1 MKKLPIGIQTF
12 RVMREADY
20 CYVDKTPFI
29 VRLVNEGRYYFMA
42 RPRRFG
48 KSLFIDTMAE
58 AFAGTRELFTGL
70 YLERHWDWETRS
82 PVLRL
87 DFSGGVLRRQEE
99 LDEAVLSRFSETA
112 EQYGIELN
120 LEKSLHLVFS
130 DLVKAIYESTGRR
143 VVILVDEYDKP
154 ILDNLTDSDRARELR
169 DGLRNIYSVIKAQDA
184 CIHFVFLT
192 GVSKLSKVSIFSG
205 LNNLKDITLDR
216 RYGSFCGYPET
227 DLDEAFGEHLAG
239 VDRDRLRHW
248 YNGYNFLG
256 ESVYNPFDILL
267 FLDNREYGNYW
278 FETGSPT
285 FLIDLLAKRR
295 VNLAELEHLTAG
307 DTLLGS
313 FDVGLMEPETILFQ
327 TGYLTIQSVER
338 LMDQDM
344 LYHLGFPNHEVRKSL
359 ADSMLGFCTRG
370 AGAGTSSQNRLIL
383 LRILEKNDLDGL
395 RDLFHAFFASIPHDW
410 YRKNEITAY
419 EGFYASVVYCYFA
432 ALGLDVT
439 PEDTTNKGRID
450 MTVHFA
456 GRVYICEFKVNETGG
471 PGTAIAQLKKRK
483 YHEKFMG
490 PAKVGGV
497 DTGMGASGLPGVT
510 GGTASGSP
518 TGRMGGTARVVTGN
532 TAAGRTGGAA
542 DDAPPGAATPG
553 IAPGAA
559 PGPETAGG
567 FPAVYLV
574 AVEFSRAERNITAFS
589 WEQV

>member
-1 MKKLPIGIQTF
+1 VKKLPIGIQTF
-12 RVMREADY
+12 RVMRETDY

-29 VRLVNEGRYYFMA
+29 ARLVDEGRYYFMA

-70 YLERHWDWETRS
+70 YLEEHWDWDVS
-82 PVLRL
+82 YPVLRL
-87 DFSGGVLRRQEE
+87 DFSGGVLCSREE

-120 LEKSLHLVFS
+120 LEKSVHLVFS
-130 DLVKAIYESTGRR
+130 DLVKAVYESNGRR
-143 VVILVDEYDKP
+143 VVVLVDEYDKP
-154 ILDNLTDSDRARELR
+154 ILDNLTDPDRARELR

-192 GVSKLSKVSIFSG
+192 GVSKFSKVSIFSG
-205 LNNLKDITLDR
+205 LNNLEDITLGW
-216 RYGSFCGYPET
+216 RYGSLCGYTET

-256 ESVYNPFDILL
+256 EPVYNPFDILL
-267 FLDNREYGNYW
+267 FLRNREYSNYW
-278 FETGSPT
+278 FETGTPT
-285 FLIDLLAKRR
+285 FLIDLLAERR
-295 VNLAELEHLTAG
+295 VNLAELEHLTAS

-338 LMDQDM
+338 LMDQDL

-359 ADSMLGFCTRG
+359 AESMLGLYTQG
-370 AGAGTSSQNRLIL
+370 ARATQQNRLAL

-395 RDLFHAFFASIPHDW
+395 RNLFHAFFASIPHDW
-410 YRKNEITAY
+410 YRKNEIAAY

-450 MTVHFA
+450 MTVRF
-456 GRVYICEFKVNETGG
+456 GDRVYIFEFKVNEIGG
-471 PGTAIAQLKKRK
+471 PGTAMAQLKERK

-497 DTGMGASGLPGVT
+497 ETGTGASGLPG
-510 GGTASGSP
+510 
-518 TGRMGGTARVVTGN
+518 M
-532 TAAGRTGGAA
+532 TGGAA
-542 DDAPPGAATPG
+542 SGAPMGAATPG

-559 PGPETAGG
+559 PGTETAGG

-574 AVEFSRAERNITAFS
+574 AVEFSRAERNVTAFS